1 MDDGCSDIAHNTG
14 GQTRDLRG
22 SDTIPLHMM
31 WPLTPA
37 GRFHSIE
44 LHLLPLQRGS
54 ISDWRQSSQALAAMR
69 DLDPAGVTYGSIRVD
84 IAMSAISSAIHNT
97 GHYHVRPRP
106 VCLSRSCFRSAKNR
120 HSRSSCVLASLD
132 LATRDTRAAA
142 KEPASRLQR
151 SCAEPAARVLGL
163 IFSDRSLA
171 KGRAGMAGADRRS
184 NDGKKKGRNYRDTLP
199 ISAIPNSNCS
209 AATLGLRP
217 G

>member
-1 MDDGCSDIAHNTG
+1 MLGHCTQHRRPDPRPPRFRYDPFAHDVAFDPGRALSFDRIASAASPAWQHIG
-14 GQTRDLRG
+14 LA
-22 SDTIPLHMM
+22 TI
-31 WPLTPA
+31 
-37 GRFHSIE
+37 
-44 LHLLPLQRGS
+44 
-54 ISDWRQSSQALAAMR
+54 SQALAAMR